1 MFEFLD
7 LVHSYPE
14 VAVDQEDPEAW
25 EAQVEVEDRVVAE
38 ELLSS
43 EVGEVQEV
51 QGVGEVEVG
60 LLLIQLEY
68 HLSD

>member
-1 MFEFLD
+1 M
-7 LVHSYPE
+7 
-14 VAVDQEDPEAW
+14 DQEDPEAW